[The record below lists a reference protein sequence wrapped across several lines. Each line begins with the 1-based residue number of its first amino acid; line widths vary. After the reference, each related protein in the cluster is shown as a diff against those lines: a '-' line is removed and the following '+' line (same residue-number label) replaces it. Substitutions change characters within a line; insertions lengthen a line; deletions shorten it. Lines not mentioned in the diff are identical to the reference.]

1 MRQRIITS
9 LPKLQK
15 RIKMEVTACSFLA
28 EVMYH
33 QSDRPKDK
41 LKHLKLMNNKNKRIR
56 QKWMQVQT
64 VNHWTDYSIL

>member
-1 MRQRIITS
+1 
-9 LPKLQK
+9 
-15 RIKMEVTACSFLA
+15 MEVTASSFLA

-56 QKWMQVQT
+56 
-64 VNHWTDYSIL
+64 